1 MMNIFRKL
9 LFPFSIIYALLL
21 HVRHFLYDYKIINS
35 YSFPI
40 PIINIG
46 NVQLGGTG
54 KTPLVE
60 YLIQLLEKNK
70 FKTATI
76 SRGYKRRSQ
85 GFLLVEE
92 SSLFNEVGD
101 EPLHIKKNNPKSI
114 VAVCENRLE
123 AIDKLSAHKLDAFLL
138 DDAFQHRKLI
148 AGFNIVMTSFNKL
161 FVDDSLFP
169 VGTLRD
175 VKKRAYKSDVIIVN
189 KCPDN
194 ITETEK
200 KIIQRK
206 LNHNKIYFSSI
217 FYKEPISLYDNAV
230 SLSLEDYTSALV
242 ITGIAQEENFIKF
255 ISSKIKK
262 VKHLKFPNHHFF
274 SNKDIVEINEE
285 FKKINSQ
292 KKTIITTEKDA
303 IRLNKFKQEF
313 NNINVLVVPIKL
325 TFADKNFDKLILD
338 YVTKTK

>member
-21 HVRHFLYDYKIINS
+21 YIRHFLYDYKIINS
-35 YSFPI
+35 SSLSI

-46 NVQLGGTG
+46 NIQLGGTG

-70 FKTATI
+70 FKTAII
-76 SRGYKRRSQ
+76 SRGYKRKSQ

-92 SSLFNEVGD
+92 SSVFNEVGD
-101 EPLHIKKNNPKSI
+101 EPLQIKQNNPKSLI
-114 VAVCENRLE
+114 DVCENLLE
-123 AIDKLSAHKLDAFLL
+123 AIDKLSSHQLDVFLL

-161 FVDDSLFP
+161 FIDDFLFP

-206 LNHNKIYFSSI
+206 LNHNNIYFSSI
-217 FYKEPISLYDNAV
+217 FYKEPISLYDNVV
-230 SLSLEDYTSALV
+230 SLSLENYASALV
-242 ITGIAQEENFIKF
+242 ITGIAQEENFVKF
-255 ISSKIKK
+255 ISSKIKE
-262 VKHLKFPNHHFF
+262 VKHLKFPDHHFF
-274 SNKDIVEINEE
+274 SNQDIIEINEE

-292 KKTIITTEKDA
+292 KKTIITTQKDA

-325 TFADKNFDKLILD
+325 TFADRKFDKLILD